1 MGVSA
6 GIISHLLLAFS
17 LLSSSVSLKPDRRS
31 FPLSGSVFNQFLG
44 SGWPKAAG
52 NYTCKAAELL
62 DQQAPVGCRW
72 CYYGAC
78 NSWQTV
84 VETFFFLHLSTWPYL
99 RWCLGSWDHSH
110 KYRPSSLLNVKITWI
125 LESTWVL
132 DLPANY
138 ILGFFFLNRN
148 KTYCALAY
156 IHKKWPVLAKISMKQ
171 NKNAELLHEKLQLEQ
186 LVKAASNWKQGVLME
201 IDNFN
206 SWQHCQ
212 SHLLWQQYCQVLP
225 DLLCAIGMVTCLARH
240 FNKSLLGNWHRW
252 PILWHFWT
260 LWTTDLWWNRA
271 GDYVG
276 NRKEKVHID
285 GLCSNHIL
293 ECALGLSTPSYFILL
308 WPLCRCWKCWLT
320 SSCWQHH

>member
-138 ILGFFFLNRN
+138 ILGFFFLTEIKHTVPWPTFTRSDLFWLKFPWNKIKMLNSCMKNFSLNSLSKLQATENREFSWKLTILIVGSTVSHTFCDSN
-148 KTYCALAY
+148 IVKCFLIYYVPLGW
-156 IHKKWPVLAKISMKQ
+156 WPV
-171 NKNAELLHEKLQLEQ
+171 
-186 LVKAASNWKQGVLME
+186 
-201 IDNFN
+201 
-206 SWQHCQ
+206 
-212 SHLLWQQYCQVLP
+212 
-225 DLLCAIGMVTCLARH
+225 
-240 FNKSLLGNWHRW
+240 
-252 PILWHFWT
+252 
-260 LWTTDLWWNRA
+260 
-271 GDYVG
+271 
-276 NRKEKVHID
+276 
-285 GLCSNHIL
+285 
-293 ECALGLSTPSYFILL
+293 
-308 WPLCRCWKCWLT
+308 
-320 SSCWQHH
+320 